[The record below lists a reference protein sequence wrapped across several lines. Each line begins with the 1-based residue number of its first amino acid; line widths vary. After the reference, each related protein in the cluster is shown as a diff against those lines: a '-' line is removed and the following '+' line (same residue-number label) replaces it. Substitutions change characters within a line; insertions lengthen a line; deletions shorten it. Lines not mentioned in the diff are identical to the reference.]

1 VDVLNEG
8 LDVPEVNTVLFLRP
22 TESLTIFLQQ
32 LGRGL
37 RRAPDKDALTVLDFV
52 GQAHRRYRIDRKL
65 KALLPRHRYG
75 IDKEVELDFPHLPA
89 GCSIQL
95 DPVARGYVL
104 ANIRANLQN
113 LAVQIPERIQ
123 TFESESQQP
132 LTFGNF
138 VRYHDYEPEV
148 LLKQV
153 SWSGWKAR
161 SGMQPAPTDP
171 DLVPLRSALVRAVAW
186 TSAPRSDRP
195 LSSRPGRPASACSTR
210 PGSRPMPCSSPSRRR
225 SGNSRAGIHDPA
237 LRPGRE
243 AAQRHDGALHISR
256 PRRSPTA

>member
-1 VDVLNEG
+1 M
-8 LDVPEVNTVLFLRP
+8 
-22 TESLTIFLQQ
+22 
-32 LGRGL
+32 
-37 RRAPDKDALTVLDFV
+37 LDFV

-75 IDKEVELDFPHLPA
+75 IDKEVELDFQHLPA

-148 LLKQV
+148 LLIQMSFQDETNHANV
-153 SWSGWKAR
+153 
-161 SGMQPAPTDP
+161 QPWRDNE
-171 DLVPLRSALVRAVAW
+171 
-186 TSAPRSDRP
+186 
-195 LSSRPGRPASACSTR
+195 
-210 PGSRPMPCSSPSRRR
+210 RRTKR
-225 SGNSRAGIHDPA
+225 
-237 LRPGRE
+237 
-243 AAQRHDGALHISR
+243 
-256 PRRSPTA
+256 